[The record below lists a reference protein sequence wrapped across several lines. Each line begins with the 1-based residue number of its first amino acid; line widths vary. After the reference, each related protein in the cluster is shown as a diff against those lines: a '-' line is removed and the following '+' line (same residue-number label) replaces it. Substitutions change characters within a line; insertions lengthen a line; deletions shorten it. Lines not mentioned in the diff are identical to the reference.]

1 MKILLKEGISVSDCW
16 VRMTLP
22 RSVGSVPIYTAVAL
36 NWTILNYVTNQMEN
50 GGNCK
55 CVDENQSKVV
65 ELIFVIITNT

>member
-1 MKILLKEGISVSDCW
+1 
-16 VRMTLP
+16 MTLP
-22 RSVGSVPIYTAVAL
+22 RSVGSVPIYAAVAL

-65 ELIFVIITNT
+65 DLFVCLFFFVVVVIITNT